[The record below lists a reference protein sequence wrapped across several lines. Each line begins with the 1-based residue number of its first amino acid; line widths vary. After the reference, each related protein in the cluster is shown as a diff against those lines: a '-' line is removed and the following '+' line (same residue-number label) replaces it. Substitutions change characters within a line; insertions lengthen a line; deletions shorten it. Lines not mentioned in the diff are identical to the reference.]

1 MAILYHQ
8 LPGASAQASEV
19 LNNGVW
25 LLLMNVITCN
35 QQLCQNVANWRFWK
49 ENKSMCIMI
58 PSSINGNSRWYWN
71 WSIHQSWYWKQGPRL
86 HNVFLYVWPLSESSS
101 WLSPYK
107 RFTVSRRMNTATF
120 TWLPLTHLS
129 QCRIYASLNWVIIV
143 PGNGLSPFRRQA
155 ITWTNTELLLIGS
168 LGTNFSESRIKLKS
182 FSFIKMHL
190 KMSSAKWCPF
200 CPGGDE
206 LKVTRYT

>member
-1 MAILYHQ
+1 MHVRMYVCAC
-8 LPGASAQASEV
+8 GCV
-19 LNNGVW
+19 
-25 LLLMNVITCN
+25 
-35 QQLCQNVANWRFWK
+35 
-49 ENKSMCIMI
+49 
-58 PSSINGNSRWYWN
+58 SINDNTCVRVCVLWYPPALTETPGGTE
-71 WSIHQSWYWKQGPRL
+71 IEAYTRVGTERKGQGCTMCSCMSDLFQNYLPDCL
-86 HNVFLYVWPLSESSS
+86 HT
-101 WLSPYK
+101 K

-120 TWLPLTHLS
+120 IWLPLTHHS

-155 ITWTNTELLLIGS
+155 ITCNNTELLLIGS
-168 LGTNFSESRIKLKS
+168 LGTNFSERRIKLQS